1 MSKKNTLPEVDT
13 NKVMKTAEGTNV
25 KTPIVSNKREHKLN
39 IQPVGETER
48 SVLKFDD
55 PEAVQKLEEMYPE
68 MYQAFLEILFTNLE
82 VFAKKNL
89 DYGTDNIS
97 LGTTLSTEE
106 DRKLSLTGIWFR
118 MQDKA
123 NRLKQLVVLGKENN
137 VKESIE
143 DTYQDLANYA
153 IISMIILKQKWG
165 K

>member
-1 MSKKNTLPEVDT
+1 MMAKKS
-13 NKVMKTAEGTNV
+13 
-25 KTPIVSNKREHKLN
+25 TPTTKEPVVSNKREHKLN
-39 IQPVGETER
+39 IQPIGETER

-82 VFAKKNL
+82 VFAKKNA
-89 DYGTDNIS
+89 DYGPDNIS
-97 LGTTLSTEE
+97 LGSSLSTEE
-106 DRKLSLTGIWFR
+106 ERKLSLTGIWFR
-118 MQDKA
+118 LQDKL

-143 DTYQDLANYA
+143 DTYQDLTNYA
-153 IISMIILKQKWG
+153 IISMIILKQRWG